1 MPLMTMTS
9 DLSWYG
15 NPGWTPNPNTQTTD
29 FQYNAD
35 LTATAIPRG
44 FDQAGH
50 QVSFIPRTTQDAY
63 PIDTALGPNG
73 SAKRK
78 AQRGNGSLF
87 PIGPNGQV
95 HVFDTKRTGWYNED
109 RYGDTFSSKTITGLA
124 ATYTANS
131 PIDDM
136 YNKFKVRD
144 EAYNP
149 YGSMPFILRG
159 IQRDG
164 SSDPQRWG
172 DINTNFE
179 IKSLADVAKLRFL
192 TDTKT
197 VAGAVSALDVP
208 RAGIAAFTDRTIHD
222 TIRVGKFLLH
232 PRGNAFIAKQQLL
245 RLMSP
250 NIEGISGGVYK
261 LSPQKLYNPI
271 NTLLTVAGVG
281 IGLHARNYGILPT
294 GGLSRYEDIH
304 KAREIAQLGIIGNR
318 LARLNNQ
325 RTGNRVSQVIPTWNV
340 LTGYTGPDSFGGI
353 GITDFKRISDYD
365 TYRTNDIRPAAIL
378 DDLTAEYDNLF
389 PYVKTRNGLSA
400 PGAGISIQ
408 QSVDDRTRTS
418 IISTYRKPSLLR
430 LGSIL
435 QGTNLIRGSIT
446 RLPIQ
451 QSIDAQFA
459 FHGGEIVSYKGEFE
473 VAAQTTSY
481 LEPYSG
487 DRNNSSAPITNN
499 TKPLTEDGEDTLLG
513 SLKAKVRE
521 PYEFRVGLLEN
532 QLNFHQDSITGYGN
546 LSTIINRTTSY
557 DLPYSG
563 DRNDSDSE
571 ITNDAKPLTEDGAEN
586 TLKGSLKNRV
596 TGSFTGIPTNAPNPA
611 KAEDQTPAIAK
622 YKTLAYGSIPN
633 DSKRPQPT
641 LESEYGYKSY
651 SVANKRNG
659 NTSGPVVS
667 QPDPINNI
675 ELGGNYGSVKDLIK
689 FSFAAINA
697 TTLGGANN
705 NVIFRAYLTDLGDN
719 FAPSWDSVQDQGR
732 ADAKVRYASFER
744 TIDVGFKVV
753 VHSAAESKNVWDKLS
768 QLAKITYPAY
778 GGGGF
783 YGIYIKVTIGDL
795 YVNQP
800 MFITSLS
807 YTWDTET
814 PWEISDGRQLPM
826 YTDVNMSLTWIGE
839 KRPDYGTAQVFSY
852 R

>member
-15 NPGWTPNPNTQTTD
+15 NPGWTPNPNVQSSD
-29 FQYNAD
+29 FQYNGD
-35 LTATAIPRG
+35 LTLTAIPRG

-95 HVFDTKRTGWYNED
+95 HVFDTKRTGWYIED
-109 RYGDTFSSKTITGLA
+109 RYGDTFSNKTLMGLA

-149 YGSMPFILRG
+149 YGNMPFILRG

-179 IKSLADVAKLRFL
+179 IKSLADIAKLRFL

-250 NIEGISGGVYK
+250 NIEGVSGSVYK
-261 LSPQKLYNPI
+261 LSPQKLYNPV

-281 IGLHARNYGILPT
+281 IGLHARNYGMLPT

-304 KAREIAQLGIIGNR
+304 KAREIAQLGSVANR
-318 LARLNNQ
+318 LVRLNDQ

-365 TYRTNDIRPAAIL
+365 TYRTNDIQPAAIL
-378 DDLTAEYDNLF
+378 DSLTAEYDRFN
-389 PYVKTRNGLSA
+389 PYVKSREGFAA

-408 QSVDDRTRTS
+408 QSVDDRNRAS
-418 IISTYRKPSLLR
+418 ILPTYQKPSLIRRLR
-430 LGSIL
+430 
-435 QGTNLIRGSIT
+435 
-446 RLPIQ
+446 
-451 QSIDAQFA
+451 D
-459 FHGGEIVSYKGEFE
+459 
-473 VAAQTTSY
+473 
-481 LEPYSG
+481 
-487 DRNNSSAPITNN
+487 
-499 TKPLTEDGEDTLLG
+499 
-513 SLKAKVRE
+513 
-521 PYEFRVGLLEN
+521 PYEFRVGLLRD
-532 QLNFHQDSITGYGN
+532 QLNFHQDSISRYGN

-563 DRNDSDSE
+563 DRNDSNSE
-571 ITNDAKPLTEDGAEN
+571 ITNDAKPLTDTGEN
-586 TLKGSLKNRV
+586 TLKGSLKAKVDPR
-596 TGSFTGIPTNAPNPA
+596 TFTGIPAKAPNPA
-611 KAEDQTPAIAK
+611 KAEDNTPAIAK

-633 DSKRPQPT
+633 DSSNRPQPT
-641 LESEYGYKSY
+641 LESKYGYTNY
-651 SVANKRNG
+651 SVTNKRNG
-659 NTSGPVVS
+659 NPNGPIVS
-667 QPDPINNI
+667 QPDSINTIPI
-675 ELGGNYGSVKDLIK
+675 GDNYGNVKDLVK
-689 FSFAAINA
+689 FSFAPIKA
-697 TTLGGANN
+697 TTLANAN
-705 NVIFRAYLTDLGDN
+705 GNIIFRAYLTDLNDS

-744 TIDVGFKVV
+744 TVDLGFKVV
-753 VHSAAESKNVWDKLS
+753 VHSAAERGIVWEKLS
-768 QLAKITYPAY
+768 ELAKITYPVY

-783 YGIYIKVTIGDL
+783 YGVYVKVTIGDL

-807 YTWDTET
+807 YMWDTDT
-814 PWEISDGRQLPM
+814 PWEIAEGQQLPM
-826 YTDVNMSLTWIGE
+826 YTDVNMSLTWIGRN
-839 KRPDYGTAQVFSY
+839 RPDYEKARVFSY
-852 R
+852 T

>member
-35 LTATAIPRG
+35 LTTTAIPRG

-95 HVFDTKRTGWYNED
+95 HVFDTKRTGWYIED
-109 RYGDTFSSKTITGLA
+109 RYGDTFSNKTLTGLA

-149 YGSMPFILRG
+149 YGNMPFILRG

-164 SSDPQRWG
+164 SSAPQRWG

-179 IKSLADVAKLRFL
+179 IKSLADIAKLRFL

-250 NIEGISGGVYK
+250 NIEGVSGSVYK
-261 LSPQKLYNPI
+261 LSPQKLYNPV

-281 IGLHARNYGILPT
+281 IGLHARNYGMLPT

-304 KAREIAQLGIIGNR
+304 KAREIAQLGSVANR
-318 LARLNNQ
+318 LVRLNDQ

-365 TYRTNDIRPAAIL
+365 TYRTNDIQPAAIL
-378 DDLTAEYDNLF
+378 DSLTAEYDRFN
-389 PYVKTRNGLSA
+389 PYVKSREGFAA
-400 PGAGISIQ
+400 PGAFSDPQ
-408 QSVDDRTRTS
+408 NSVDSRNLQS
-418 IISTYRKPSLLR
+418 ILSTYRKNSLFT
-430 LGSIL
+430 LG
-435 QGTNLIRGSIT
+435 T
-446 RLPIQ
+446 RFYISSAIPKDKTRFPIGN
-451 QSIDAQFA
+451 SIDRQLN
-459 FHGGEIVSYKGEFE
+459 FHNDTINNYGDALKIRFR
-473 VAAQTTSY
+473 TTSY
-481 LEPYSG
+481 SEPYVG
-487 DRNNSSAPITNN
+487 DRTDSSATITNN
-499 TKPLTEDGEDTLLG
+499 TKPLTEDGAESKLKG
-513 SLKAKVRE
+513 SLKAKV
-521 PYEFRVGLLEN
+521 
-532 QLNFHQDSITGYGN
+532 DS
-546 LSTIINRTTSY
+546 
-557 DLPYSG
+557 
-563 DRNDSDSE
+563 
-571 ITNDAKPLTEDGAEN
+571 N
-586 TLKGSLKNRV
+586 T
-596 TGSFTGIPTNAPNPA
+596 FTGIPTKAPNPA
-611 KAEDQTPAIAK
+611 KSEDNTPAIAK
-622 YKTLAYGSIPN
+622 YKTLAYGRIPVRQSSTN
-633 DSKRPQPT
+633 TLDFRTGTDYNVSAVPMSKHVDTSKDKRLDVSDNVDHSLIT
-641 LESEYGYKSY
+641 L
-651 SVANKRNG
+651 
-659 NTSGPVVS
+659 T
-667 QPDPINNI
+667 I
-675 ELGGNYGSVKDLIK
+675 GGQ
-689 FSFAAINA
+689 SFI
-697 TTLGGANN
+697 
-705 NVIFRAYLTDLGDN
+705 AYLQSFNESNNASISDLKALGIYQTYMY
-719 FAPSWDSVQDQGR
+719 DS
-732 ADAKVRYASFER
+732 YER
-744 TIDVGFKVV
+744 SIGLTFTV
-753 VHSAAESKNVWDKLS
+753 AARSKEE
-768 QLAKITYPAY
+768 LAKNWQKLKALQNLTLPSINSEKFWRPKT
-778 GGGGF
+778 
-783 YGIYIKVTIGDL
+783 ISLTIGDIYSGRQIIL
-795 YVNQP
+795 TSVN
-800 MFITSLS
+800 IDV
-807 YTWDTET
+807 DTET
-814 PWEISDGRQLPM
+814 PWEITTGQQVPYYVTVDIQATIPSIDGATFSGFSVDTRAIANSIKDSPQKVQRTVSELNLIDGNDQQVDKDSNISNEP
-826 YTDVNMSLTWIGE
+826 TDTVAPITDM
-839 KRPDYGTAQVFSY
+839 A
-852 R
+852 

>member
-15 NPGWTPNPNTQTTD
+15 NPGWTPNPNVQTSD
-29 FQYNAD
+29 FQYNDD

-73 SAKRK
+73 SAKRR

-136 YNKFKVRD
+136 YNKFNVRD

-179 IKSLADVAKLRFL
+179 IKSLADIAKLRFL

-197 VAGAVSALDVP
+197 VASGVSALDVP

-281 IGLHARNYGILPT
+281 IGLHARNYGMLPT

-304 KAREIAQLGIIGNR
+304 KAREVAQLGNIANR
-318 LARLNNQ
+318 LVRLNDQ
-325 RTGNRVSQVIPTWNV
+325 RTGPRALQIIPTWNV
-340 LTGYTGPDSFGGI
+340 LSGFTGPDSVGGI
-353 GITDFKRISDYD
+353 GFTDFKKNDAYD
-365 TYRTNDIRPAAIL
+365 TYRKNDLRPAAIL
-378 DDLTAEYDNLF
+378 DDLTDEYDDIN
-389 PYVKTRNGLSA
+389 PYVKTRSGKLS
-400 PGAGISIQ
+400 PGGSNPQ
-408 QSVDDRTRTS
+408 QAIDDRTKTY

-430 LGSIL
+430 
-435 QGTNLIRGSIT
+435 
-446 RLPIQ
+446 RLR
-451 QSIDAQFA
+451 D
-459 FHGGEIVSYKGEFE
+459 
-473 VAAQTTSY
+473 
-481 LEPYSG
+481 
-487 DRNNSSAPITNN
+487 
-499 TKPLTEDGEDTLLG
+499 
-513 SLKAKVRE
+513 
-521 PYEFRVGLLEN
+521 PYEFRVGQLQDQLTFHEN
-532 QLNFHQDSITGYGN
+532 TIERYGDIT
-546 LSTIINRTTSY
+546 TIINRTTSY
-557 DLPYSG
+557 SLPYIG
-563 DRNDSDSE
+563 DRNDDAGP
-571 ITNDAKPLTEDGAEN
+571 ITNNTKVLTDNSSESSLKAS
-586 TLKGSLKNRV
+586 LKGKVDNGA
-596 TGSFTGIPTNAPNPA
+596 TGTGLPSKAPNPA
-611 KAEDQTPAIAK
+611 KAEDNTPAIAK
-622 YKTLAYGSIPN
+622 YKTLTYGAIPKREGKRDLLDFKTGQAYDLKSVPM
-633 DSKRPQPT
+633 SKYVDT
-641 LESEYGYKSY
+641 SKD
-651 SVANKRNG
+651 KRF
-659 NTSGPVVS
+659 
-667 QPDPINNI
+667 DLFHKNI
-675 ELGGNYGSVKDLIK
+675 L
-689 FSFAAINA
+689 F
-697 TTLGGANN
+697 
-705 NVIFRAYLTDLGDN
+705 
-719 FAPSWDSVQDQGR
+719 
-732 ADAKVRYASFER
+732 
-744 TIDVGFKVV
+744 
-753 VHSAAESKNVWDKLS
+753 
-768 QLAKITYPAY
+768 
-778 GGGGF
+778 
-783 YGIYIKVTIGDL
+783 
-795 YVNQP
+795 NQ
-800 MFITSLS
+800 
-807 YTWDTET
+807 
-814 PWEISDGRQLPM
+814 
-826 YTDVNMSLTWIGE
+826 
-839 KRPDYGTAQVFSY
+839 
-852 R
+852 